1 MKHVLESTDSVIAIR
16 GKAGVGKTRLMQEVV
31 SAIEASGLRVQ
42 PAAPTAMATHEVL
55 RGDGFTSAQTVAG
68 VLQNADL
75 QRHLKGQVIWVDEA
89 GLLSTPDMAKLVK
102 LADRLDAR
110 LLLTGD
116 THQHTSVARGDA
128 MKLLETHG
136 GITPAEVRT
145 VRRQQHEAYREACA
159 RLNAGDLERGFEA
172 LKGMGAI
179 REVGDE
185 TRAAELAGTYMDTVT
200 GGRSALVVSPTHA
213 EGRIVTSQ
221 IRERLRDAKLIG
233 QHDASIEQLR
243 PRQLTEAEKADAT
256 VYRPGD
262 VVEFHQNIAGGT
274 RRSDRAM
281 VTGVTDRMVTA
292 TRQRDGRAITL
303 PLELATRFE
312 VYEMQSLGV
321 ARGDHLRIT
330 KNGRTQEGRH
340 RLNNG
345 SIYEVKGLTKDGKI
359 KLTNGWTL
367 PKGFGHVA
375 HGYCVTSHAAQGR
388 TVDHVILAQS
398 SDSAGAA
405 DKKQFYTSVTRGRHA
420 VTIFTDDAQKLLRS
434 VSRDRSRVSATE
446 LLGGPPMPG
455 RQLCHAPDH
464 QRTLAVFLNGQR
476 GAKLRA
482 ALNARLERARGR
494 RRSRTATRDR
504 KGPAHER

>member
-1 MKHVLESTDSVIAIR
+1 
-16 GKAGVGKTRLMQEVV
+16 
-31 SAIEASGLRVQ
+31 
-42 PAAPTAMATHEVL
+42 
-55 RGDGFTSAQTVAG
+55 
-68 VLQNADL
+68 
-75 QRHLKGQVIWVDEA
+75 
-89 GLLSTPDMAKLVK
+89 
-102 LADRLDAR
+102 
-110 LLLTGD
+110 
-116 THQHTSVARGDA
+116 
-128 MKLLETHG
+128 
-136 GITPAEVRT
+136 
-145 VRRQQHEAYREACA
+145 
-159 RLNAGDLERGFEA
+159 
-172 LKGMGAI
+172 
-179 REVGDE
+179 
-185 TRAAELAGTYMDTVT
+185 
-200 GGRSALVVSPTHA
+200 
-213 EGRIVTSQ
+213 
-221 IRERLRDAKLIG
+221 
-233 QHDASIEQLR
+233 
-243 PRQLTEAEKADAT
+243 
-256 VYRPGD
+256 
-262 VVEFHQNIAGGT
+262 
-274 RRSDRAM
+274 
-281 VTGVTDRMVTA
+281 
-292 TRQRDGRAITL
+292 
-303 PLELATRFE
+303 
-312 VYEMQSLGV
+312 MQSLGV